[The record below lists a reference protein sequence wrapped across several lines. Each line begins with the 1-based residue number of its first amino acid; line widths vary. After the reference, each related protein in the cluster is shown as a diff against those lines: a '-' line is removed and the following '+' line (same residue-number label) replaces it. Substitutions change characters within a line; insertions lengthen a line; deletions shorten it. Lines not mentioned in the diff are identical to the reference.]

1 MVFHKKRDV
10 EEDYSP
16 FRSVKQETKHSKSF
30 PVEEANDA
38 VNTVTFTHK
47 RAIFIPDDE
56 DYRPG
61 RALRRKISNASNKD
75 ETGEHVMEV
84 DVRSRSPEYR
94 PKHLI

>member
-30 PVEEANDA
+30 AAEEANDA

-61 RALRRKISNASNKD
+61 RASRRKISDASNKD

-84 DVRSRSPEYR
+84 DLRSRSPEHTPIYF
-94 PKHLI
+94 I